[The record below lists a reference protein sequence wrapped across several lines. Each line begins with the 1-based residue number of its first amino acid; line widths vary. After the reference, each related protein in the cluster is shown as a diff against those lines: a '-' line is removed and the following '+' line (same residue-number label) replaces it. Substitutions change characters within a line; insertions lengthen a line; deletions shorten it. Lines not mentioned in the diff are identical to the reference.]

1 MNSKASCL
9 KLLRQVQLKKKN
21 EESQTGVQDTVMKS
35 VYAWSSTMRERRM
48 GRGLFEEI
56 IALDVIAVNVNN
68 VIKEMG
74 SGTGVVS
81 KAASFGTGTP
91 CRCQLESLLLRFQPI
106 SLLMYLGKQEK
117 VDQVLGSLHW
127 HGESREKFQG
137 LGQPSFG
144 WCCHYCITPLDARL
158 FFLSVPLSVLLYNPA
173 FQISK

>member
-9 KLLRQVQLKKKN
+9 KLLRQVQLKKN
-21 EESQTGVQDTVMKS
+21 EESQTDVQDTVMKS
-35 VYAWSSTMRERRM
+35 VYAWSSTMREENGQRVVW
-48 GRGLFEEI
+48 G
-56 IALDVIAVNVNN
+56 NN
-68 VIKEMG
+68 SSKCNKCNKGNGIWDC
-74 SGTGVVS
+74 GVVS

-158 FFLSVPLSVLLYNPA
+158 FFLSVPLSVLLCNPA